1 MKKFI
6 LLLFISL
13 TVLISSGQDQALIS
27 NVRKISAT
35 QGGFTGQLDEGD
47 QFAVAEIIGDVDG
60 DGIEDLAIGA
70 FRDDDG
76 GTNHGAVWILF
87 MNEDRS
93 IKGTQKISSLEG
105 NFTGELG
112 VNDLFGKSITTLGD
126 LDKDGVIDI
135 AVGAPYDNDY
145 INGSGA
151 VWILFLNTDGTV
163 KSQQKISATKGG
175 MIGVSANDIF
185 GWSVTSLGDFD
196 GDGNADIAVGSP
208 TFDSDG
214 GWYTG
219 CVWILLLNSDGTVK
233 EQHRISDSV
242 GNLGYTLDDEDKFGQ
257 AVENIGDINDDGII
271 DLAVGASFDD
281 DSLSNSGALY
291 ILLLNSDCTVKKT
304 QKINNS
310 IGNFNGSLN
319 YNDQFGS
326 AITGL
331 GDIDGDG
338 VDDIAVGAINGDDGG
353 SDRGNVWILN
363 LNTDGTVLNGQKIS
377 SLTSDFNGLVDDVDY
392 LGFSLSVFEKLSVE
406 NKKQLAISAWGDDD
420 GYTNAGA
427 VYILDLDVKHK
438 PTAMAGND
446 IIACISNTYKIN
458 GVNSSVPDN
467 DPLSYSWVCP
477 EAPELNNESISFS
490 FVAPEVEMTQSY
502 SFILTVNCQGI
513 FSDPDTITITVK
525 PQPQVPTI
533 EQFADTLLASK
544 AFNYFWYYNG
554 TQIAGEND
562 SVLIIS
568 KTGEYQVK
576 LNNEFGCMSEIS
588 PSYHII
594 FSSVNSLNNQI
605 KFFPNPV
612 TENFNV
618 SGFEGTALL
627 TVTDLNGKIY
637 LSKRI
642 LQHELINASTL
653 PRGVYFAKLQKENIV
668 VNEKFI
674 KY

>member
-427 VYILDLDVKHK
+427 VYILDLAV
-438 PTAMAGND
+438 
-446 IIACISNTYKIN
+446 
-458 GVNSSVPDN
+458 
-467 DPLSYSWVCP
+467 
-477 EAPELNNESISFS
+477 
-490 FVAPEVEMTQSY
+490 
-502 SFILTVNCQGI
+502 
-513 FSDPDTITITVK
+513 
-525 PQPQVPTI
+525 
-533 EQFADTLLASK
+533 
-544 AFNYFWYYNG
+544 
-554 TQIAGEND
+554 
-562 SVLIIS
+562 
-568 KTGEYQVK
+568 
-576 LNNEFGCMSEIS
+576 
-588 PSYHII
+588 
-594 FSSVNSLNNQI
+594 
-605 KFFPNPV
+605 
-612 TENFNV
+612 
-618 SGFEGTALL
+618 
-627 TVTDLNGKIY
+627 
-637 LSKRI
+637 
-642 LQHELINASTL
+642 
-653 PRGVYFAKLQKENIV
+653 
-668 VNEKFI
+668 
-674 KY
+674 

>member
-502 SFILTVNCQGI
+502 NFILTVSCQGI
-513 FSDPDTITITVK
+513 FSDPDTISIIVK
-525 PQPQVPTI
+525 PLPQVPTI

-576 LNNEFGCMSEIS
+576 QNNEFGCMSEIS